1 MMSIKKTTT
10 PPSAKV
16 KNTQDQPGV
25 EMLPW
30 ETARENKKMTTPDSC
45 ELLQKPTG
53 MTINDARK
61 DVTK

>member
-45 ELLQKPTG
+45 ELL
-53 MTINDARK
+53 
-61 DVTK
+61 